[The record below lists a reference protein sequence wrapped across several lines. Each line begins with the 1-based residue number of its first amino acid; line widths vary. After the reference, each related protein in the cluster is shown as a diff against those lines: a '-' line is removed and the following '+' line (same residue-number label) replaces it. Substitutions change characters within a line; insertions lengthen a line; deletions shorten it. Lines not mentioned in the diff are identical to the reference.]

1 MPEVGV
7 GEKHI
12 VDAGLA
18 PNGQLLAK
26 ASSCFNQVICIAICD
41 PKRNGESSV
50 ARCEALATRARAT
63 CLRPPPV
70 LGNSKQCNLDHGLT
84 MKR

>member
-1 MPEVGV
+1 MPEVGM

-26 ASSCFNQVICIAICD
+26 ASSCLNQVICIAICD
-41 PKRNGESSV
+41 PKRNGKSSV
-50 ARCEALATRARAT
+50 ARSESLATGARAT
-63 CLRPPPV
+63 CLRPSPV
-70 LGNSKQCNLDHGLT
+70 LGNSKQRDLDHGLT